1 MNGDCLGCLRI
12 ESKLFLSILKA
23 FLYNSLQE
31 ALVLNSDPQTLPKVV
46 DPVLALL
53 NLHRLE

>member
-12 ESKLFLSILKA
+12 ESKLFPSILKA